1 MRALLRRL
9 FSALPLG
16 LLALFFL
23 VLSTSL
29 AVLYSGVSIPD
40 LHALRQA
47 IYARNEMPEFVLQ
60 VTPGR
65 YAALRWGLWAVA
77 TVAAATVGYQLRSGR
92 LALELRGLWQSLREA
107 AHSVGQ
113 AVAGLSALE
122 KLLAG
127 LLLGSV
133 LALRLYYARVYPLS
147 TDEIATYDYFVSGGS
162 VASTSFYP
170 IPNNHILFSLSCWV
184 VSWFTLNDVLVLR
197 LPTLLISLVGT
208 VLAWALLV
216 RITTF
221 RVATLAVGLFSL
233 SPLSLYYAMAGRGYF
248 LLIVLAIAQFFAALA
263 VLHSARYRQVG
274 WGLFII
280 TGVLGL
286 YTIPTYAYPLV
297 SLGAWV
303 GLVLLRRRD
312 TAGLASLLG
321 ASALV
326 VAGALVAY
334 APVISVSGLRAL
346 AANSYIAP
354 QSLTDFWRSYA
365 LYLLKPARE
374 LFGHEQLSA
383 PGFVLLLLATI
394 VVTPSLPP
402 SWRRMALP
410 ALLLVLLPF
419 VFMPIQRVYS
429 PARVLLYAAFFF
441 FVGVAVLGEWLLR
454 RLRVPP
460 QLGLACIGVVLC
472 LYGIYQAAH
481 FRYAVRS
488 AQNMA
493 RQLEGSYA
501 WLRTRQPRRVYFE
514 SPFHKLYFHH
524 YALTTGYPLHLF
536 EATSA
541 PGTRFDYVVIAHGQT
556 QLPPWCTPPAYRRV
570 YSDEGATIY
579 QAQRGPASYPHPTL
593 AMPPRAGK

>member
-9 FSALPLG
+9 FSDLPLG

-23 VLSTSL
+23 VLSGSL
-29 AVLYSGVSIPD
+29 AVLYSWVSIPD
-40 LHALRQA
+40 LYALRQA

-65 YAALRWGLWAVA
+65 YAALRGGLWAVA
-77 TVAAATVGYQLRSGR
+77 AGAAALTGYHLRSGR
-92 LALELRGLWQSLREA
+92 LPLELRGLWQSLREA
-107 AHSVGQ
+107 AHSVGR

-127 LLLGSV
+127 LLLASV
-133 LALRLYYARVYPLS
+133 LALRLYYTRVYPLS
-147 TDEIATYDYFVSGGS
+147 TDEIATYDYFVSGGP

-170 IPNNHILFSLSCWV
+170 IPNNHVLFSLSCWA
-184 VSWFTLNDVLVLR
+184 VSRFTAHDMLILR

-208 VLAWALLV
+208 VLAYALLV
-216 RITTF
+216 RVTTF

-248 LLIVLAIAQFFAALA
+248 LLIALAIAQFFAALA
-263 VLHSARYRQVG
+263 VVHSTRWRQLG
-274 WGLFII
+274 WAGFVVAGI
-280 TGVLGL
+280 LGL

-297 SLGAWV
+297 SLGVWA
-303 GLVLLRRRD
+303 GLVFLRRRD
-312 TAGLASLLG
+312 MAGLASLLG

-326 VAGALVAY
+326 GAGALVAY

-383 PGFVLLLLATI
+383 PGFVGLLVAALA
-394 VVTPSLPP
+394 VLPALP
-402 SWRRMALP
+402 RPWRRVALP

-419 VFMPIQRVYS
+419 VFMPMQRVYS

-460 QLGLACIGVVLC
+460 RLGLASIGVILC
-472 LYGIYQAAH
+472 LYGTYQAAH

-501 WLRTRQPRRVYFE
+501 WLRRQQPHRVYFAA
-514 SPFHKLYFHH
+514 PFHKLYFHH

-541 PGTRFDYVVIAHGQT
+541 PGTRFDYVVLVRGQT
-556 QLPPWCTPPAYRRV
+556 VVRPWCTPQAYRRV

-579 QAQRGPASYPHPTL
+579 QSAEHPAARPPQPP
-593 AMPPRAGK
+593 AAAPRAGK